1 MFLSFISLVG
11 DYATKDSIMTNGLT
25 LILNRN
31 FIRISKEMLLG
42 QSISE
47 SILFYKHNRYIGNF
61 NRPDL
66 IRLSNEML
74 LGQSISENIPFFE
87 HKLKPGLFFYSSIS
101 FIANPFLIISKFL
114 TTKY

>member
-1 MFLSFISLVG
+1 METLKVVFLSFISLVG

-47 SILFYKHNRYIGNF
+47 SILLPTILLIGGTIIEYL
-61 NRPDL
+61 PL
-66 IRLSNEML
+66 
-74 LGQSISENIPFFE
+74 
-87 HKLKPGLFFYSSIS
+87 HKEG
-101 FIANPFLIISKFL
+101 
-114 TTKY
+114 